1 MKLLVTFSR
10 KKGRDP
16 IIAKVVLETGVLI
29 NVERAN
35 IDAMEGEVLIDVPD
49 EDCMRIHDRMTEM
62 GATVSLL
69 EHAIHMDEHE
79 CIDCGACVSICPQ
92 EVFCFDEGWKI
103 TIQEERCVLCG
114 KCLPACPHD
123 ALSLVQ

>member
-10 KKGRDP
+10 KKGREP

-29 NVERAN
+29 NVERAY

-49 EDCMRIHDRMTEM
+49 EDYMRIRDRMTEL
-62 GATVSLL
+62 GAIVSLL
-69 EHAIHMDEHE
+69 EHAIRRDEHE
-79 CIDCGACVSICPQ
+79 CIDCGACVGVCPQ
-92 EVFCFDEGWKI
+92 EVFCFDEDWKI
-103 TIQEERCVLCG
+103 TMRDERCVICG